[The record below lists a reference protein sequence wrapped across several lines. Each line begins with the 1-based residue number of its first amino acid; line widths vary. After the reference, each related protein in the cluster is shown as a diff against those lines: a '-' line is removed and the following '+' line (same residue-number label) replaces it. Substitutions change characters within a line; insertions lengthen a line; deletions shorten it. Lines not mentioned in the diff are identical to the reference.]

1 MYQRRMVVKK
11 KEFLFWIAYIV
22 YLIFSIMQTT
32 FFQEYLLGYYNF
44 IYMFCAGLLLAQE
57 LLSGGWTKKTFIGII
72 VFTILVM
79 LSIYINE
86 RQIMIMLMLV
96 YAGRHVDF
104 RKISRYTVVI
114 TSLLVL
120 FTIMCAKFGII
131 LNYVSTSTGEERNF
145 LGFRYVLYGPAF
157 LTNVILLEIYSK
169 KDKIKYG
176 ELTLWFLIA
185 TWFYKN
191 THSRLAFYLSILMIA
206 FALVMKLNVHLLDN
220 RKVIRWIMSI
230 SFLWIGGAA
239 LLLIVFYNGQGIM
252 KALND
257 VLTDRL
263 LYGQR
268 SLIAY
273 GVSVLPQEINWVGFG
288 LDYTGQHV
296 AIEGEMIFVDCLYLK
311 ILQRFGI
318 LFFIILFSMLIATS
332 VQANKNKNYYLL
344 ASFFFIAIHFAIDD
358 LYLYIQYN
366 TFWFVI
372 GSILFGKA
380 YEAIERFNKNTNVI
394 ESRE

>member
-1 MYQRRMVVKK
+1 
-11 KEFLFWIAYIV
+11 
-22 YLIFSIMQTT
+22 
-32 FFQEYLLGYYNF
+32 
-44 IYMFCAGLLLAQE
+44 MFCAGLLLAQE

-176 ELTLWFLIA
+176 ELTLADLAKKLGVVNTIA
-185 TWFYKN
+185 IYHLDILKKEKLVLHR
-191 THSRLAFYLSILMIA
+191 HSG
-206 FALVMKLNVHLLDN
+206 
-220 RKVIRWIMSI
+220 RKVLYCLNKAQINKGLEAMIK
-230 SFLWIGGAA
+230 LCGG
-239 LLLIVFYNGQGIM
+239 
-252 KALND
+252 
-257 VLTDRL
+257 
-263 LYGQR
+263 
-268 SLIAY
+268 
-273 GVSVLPQEINWVGFG
+273 E
-288 LDYTGQHV
+288 
-296 AIEGEMIFVDCLYLK
+296 E
-311 ILQRFGI
+311 
-318 LFFIILFSMLIATS
+318 
-332 VQANKNKNYYLL
+332 
-344 ASFFFIAIHFAIDD
+344 
-358 LYLYIQYN
+358 
-366 TFWFVI
+366 
-372 GSILFGKA
+372 
-380 YEAIERFNKNTNVI
+380 
-394 ESRE
+394 

>member
-1 MYQRRMVVKK
+1 
-11 KEFLFWIAYIV
+11 
-22 YLIFSIMQTT
+22 
-32 FFQEYLLGYYNF
+32 
-44 IYMFCAGLLLAQE
+44 
-57 LLSGGWTKKTFIGII
+57 
-72 VFTILVM
+72 
-79 LSIYINE
+79 
-86 RQIMIMLMLV
+86 
-96 YAGRHVDF
+96 
-104 RKISRYTVVI
+104 
-114 TSLLVL
+114 
-120 FTIMCAKFGII
+120 
-131 LNYVSTSTGEERNF
+131 
-145 LGFRYVLYGPAF
+145 
-157 LTNVILLEIYSK
+157 
-169 KDKIKYG
+169 
-176 ELTLWFLIA
+176 
-185 TWFYKN
+185 
-191 THSRLAFYLSILMIA
+191 
-206 FALVMKLNVHLLDN
+206 
-220 RKVIRWIMSI
+220 
-230 SFLWIGGAA
+230 
-239 LLLIVFYNGQGIM
+239 M

-288 LDYTGQHV
+288 LDYTGQHA

-372 GSILFGKA
+372 GSIL
-380 YEAIERFNKNTNVI
+380 IERFNKNTNVI